1 MWIILGVIAHAQFEV
16 TKLEKKI
23 FLRNFN
29 TTKKIF
35 KSPKKILLHN
45 LLYNS

>member
-16 TKLEKKI
+16 TKLEKKK
-23 FLRNFN
+23 LRNFN